1 MSQIKE
7 LLEISELEK
16 VWEKSTEKPVI
27 VFKQSTTC
35 PISASAF
42 GELQRFMKN
51 TEADLATYYV
61 KVRETRDV
69 SNQIAE
75 ELEIQHQSPQ
85 ILLVKDNKAVW
96 HASHNK
102 ITVDSI
108 TDALENN

>member
-85 ILLVKDNKAVW
+85 ILLVKDKAVIW

-108 TDALENN
+108 TEALENN